1 MTLKKPQKCQNEC
14 KNEATTM
21 LYDED
26 RKTKRALC
34 AECVAM
40 ELGNAVMEAR
50 RKEKRE
56 KK

>member
-1 MTLKKPQKCQNEC
+1 MLKKPQKCQNEC

-21 LYDED
+21 LYDEA

-50 RKEKRE
+50 RKGKRE